1 MIVIFRIITQ
11 LIYLILVIYF
21 QHEHHVEVDQSAY
34 KDSRDIM
41 RLVIPRLENAD
52 KMPKLNPRINLGISS
67 DLGIAIPRFN
77 PS

>member
-1 MIVIFRIITQ
+1 MLANQV
-11 LIYLILVIYF
+11 LGN
-21 QHEHHVEVDQSAY
+21 
-34 KDSRDIM
+34 KDSQDIL

-52 KMPKLNPRINLGISS
+52 KMQKLNPRINLAISS

>member
-1 MIVIFRIITQ
+1 V
-11 LIYLILVIYF
+11 LG
-21 QHEHHVEVDQSAY
+21 Y
-34 KDSRDIM
+34 KDSGD
-41 RLVIPRLENAD
+41 IPRLENAD